1 MRVSRFIVDISP
13 LRKHRHFRRL
23 WVGQVVSGLGSQL
36 TLVAVSFQAY
46 ALTRSTLIVG
56 LIGLAQLVPLLAGAL
71 WGGTLADAMDR
82 KKVLVL
88 TQLAM
93 ATGVGGLV
101 VNASLAHP
109 RVWPLFICTAAN
121 AGFQGVDW
129 PTRRAALPMLVDA
142 EDVTSAIALQTTIQ
156 QLALVA
162 GPALAGALIASVG
175 LGAVY
180 GIDVGSFAVALVAV
194 LLLPALVPSGG
205 GTPMGLRSM
214 TEGFRH
220 LRRERLLSATYWIDL
235 NAMIFGMPRAV
246 FPALGV
252 GLFGGGAGTV
262 GLLYAAPGAGALLGS
277 LVTGWCSRVRHQGRA
292 VAACVTVWGITI
304 ALFGIVP
311 VLWIG
316 LIFLALAGA
325 ADVVSAVFRQ
335 AVQQRAVP
343 EHLQGR
349 LSGTFFA
356 VVAGGPRLGDA
367 ETGVAAAI
375 DGPQFAVWTGGA
387 ACLVGVALLLW
398 RVPELWR
405 DHGGGA
411 ELDATAANVAIAEV
425 TSELGEGEPL

>member
-1 MRVSRFIVDISP
+1 M
-13 LRKHRHFRRL
+13 
-23 WVGQVVSGLGSQL
+23 GSQL

-46 ALTRSTLIVG
+46 SLSHSTLVVG
-56 LIGLAQLVPLLAGAL
+56 LLGSAQLAPLLAGAL
-71 WGGTLADAMDR
+71 WGGTLADAIDR
-82 KKVLVL
+82 KRVLIL
-88 TQLAM
+88 TQVAM
-93 ATGVGGLV
+93 AAAIGGLV
-101 VNASLAHP
+101 ANASFSHP
-109 RVWPLFICTAAN
+109 SIWPLFVCTAAS

-129 PTRRAALPMLVDA
+129 PARRAALPMLVDRQ
-142 EDVTSAIALQTTIQ
+142 DVTAAIALQTTIQ

-162 GPALAGALIASVG
+162 GPALAGVLIATLG

-180 GIDVGSFAVALVAV
+180 GIDVTSFSMALVAA

-214 TEGFRH
+214 AEGFRH
-220 LRRERLLSATYWIDL
+220 LRKEKLLSGTYMIDL

-252 GLFGGGAGTV
+252 GLFGGGAGVV
-262 GLLYAAPGAGALLGS
+262 GLLYAAPGGGALIGS
-277 LVTGWCSRVRHQGRA
+277 LFTGWCGRVHHQGRA
-292 VAACVTVWGITI
+292 IAACVVTWGVTV
-304 ALFGIVP
+304 ALFGVVP

-316 LIFLALAGA
+316 LVLLALAGA

-356 VVAGGPRLGDA
+356 VVAGGPRVGDA

-375 DGPQFAVWTGGA
+375 GGPQFAVWSGGL
-387 ACLVGVALLLW
+387 ACVIGVAVLLW

-405 DHGGGA
+405 DDGGGGA
-411 ELDATAANVAIAEV
+411 ITAEAHTEAITEV

>member
-1 MRVSRFIVDISP
+1 VARFVVDITP
-13 LRKHRHFRRL
+13 LRRYRHFRRL
-23 WVGQVVSGLGSQL
+23 WAGQVVSGMGSQL

-46 ALTRSTLIVG
+46 ALTHSTLVVG
-56 LIGLAQLVPLLAGAL
+56 LIGLAQLFPLLAGAL

-82 KKVLVL
+82 RKVLVL
-88 TQLAM
+88 TQVAM
-93 ATGVGGLV
+93 AGAVAGLV

-109 RVWPLFICTAAN
+109 AVWPLYVCSGAG
-121 AGFQGVDW
+121 AGFQGIDW
-129 PTRRAALPMLVDA
+129 PARRSALPMLVGEA
-142 EDVTSAIALQTTIQ
+142 DVTAAIALQTTIQ

-162 GPALAGALIASVG
+162 GPALAGVLIATIG

-180 GIDVGSFAVALVAV
+180 GIDVATFGVALVAA
-194 LLLPALVPSGG
+194 LLLPPLVPSGG

-220 LRRERLLSATYWIDL
+220 LRGQKLLSATYWIDL

-246 FPALGV
+246 FPALGA
-252 GLFGGGAGTV
+252 GLFGGGAGVV
-262 GLLYAAPGAGALLGS
+262 GLLYAAPGAGSLIGS
-277 LVTGWCSRVRHQGRA
+277 LFTGWCSRVRHQGRA
-292 VAACVTVWGITI
+292 IAVCVTVWGITI
-304 ALFGIVP
+304 GLFGIIP

-316 LIFLALAGA
+316 LALLALAGA
-325 ADVVSAVFRQ
+325 ADVISAVFRQ

-367 ETGVAAAI
+367 EAGLAAAI
-375 DGPQFAVWTGGA
+375 GGPQFAVWSGGL
-387 ACLVGVALLLW
+387 ACVVGVGVLLW

-405 DHGGGA
+405 DAGGGQPLPPGA
-411 ELDATAANVAIAEV
+411 EAEAIAEA

>member
-1 MRVSRFIVDISP
+1 MARFVVDVSP
-13 LRKHRHFRRL
+13 LRRHRDFRRL
-23 WVGQVVSGLGSQL
+23 WAGQVVSGMGTQL

-46 ALTRSTLIVG
+46 SLTHSTLVVG
-56 LIGLAQLVPLLAGAL
+56 LIGLVQLLPLLAGAL

-82 KKVLVL
+82 KRVLVL
-88 TQLAM
+88 TQVAM
-93 ATGVGGLV
+93 AAAVGGLA
-101 VNASLAHP
+101 VNASRTHP
-109 RVWPLFICTAAN
+109 TVWPLFVCTAAG

-129 PTRRAALPMLVDA
+129 PARRAALPMLVDDV
-142 EDVTSAIALQTTIQ
+142 DVTAAIALQTSIQ

-162 GPALAGALIASVG
+162 GPALAGVLIATIG

-180 GIDVGSFAVALVAV
+180 GIDVATYAVALLAA

-220 LRRERLLSATYWIDL
+220 LRRQRLLSATYWIDL

-262 GLLYAAPGAGALLGS
+262 GLLYAAPGAGALAGS
-277 LVTGWCSRVRHQGRA
+277 LFTGWCSRVRHQGRA
-292 VAACVTVWGITI
+292 IAACVVIWGVTI
-304 ALFGIVP
+304 ALFGIIP

-316 LIFLALAGA
+316 LSLLALAGA

-335 AVQQRAVP
+335 AVQQRTVP

-367 ETGVAAAI
+367 ETGAAAAI
-375 DGPQFAVWTGGA
+375 GGPQFAVWSGGL
-387 ACLVGVALLLW
+387 ACVVGVGVLLW
-398 RVPELWR
+398 RVPQLWR
-405 DHGGGA
+405 DDGGGREISA
-411 ELDATAANVAIAEV
+411 EAQAGAIAEV
-425 TSELGEGEPL
+425 TTELGEGEPL